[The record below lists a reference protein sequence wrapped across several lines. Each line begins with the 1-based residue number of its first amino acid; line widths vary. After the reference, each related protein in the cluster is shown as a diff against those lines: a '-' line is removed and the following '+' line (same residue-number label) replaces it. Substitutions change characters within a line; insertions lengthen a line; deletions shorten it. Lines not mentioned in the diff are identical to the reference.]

1 MYSPRLKDEYQS
13 KVKPAMQEKFG
24 YKNGMEVPK
33 LLKICINQGVGAA
46 VADKKLVDA
55 AVAEMNGH
63 HHYTEEP
70 PKLLWIDEVG
80 NVPSDE
86 ELERAVKTISSQ
98 KGITIY
104 KSHPKDICEEVR

>member
-1 MYSPRLKDEYQS
+1 M
-13 KVKPAMQEKFG
+13 MGEKHTHIHSHDVVNPSG
-24 YKNGMEVPK
+24 QPVHQITHCHEH
-33 LLKICINQGVGAA
+33 I
-46 VADKKLVDA
+46 
-55 AVAEMNGH
+55 AEMNGH